1 MSQVTDAQIIAQAA
15 KDEVFKK
22 ALLADPK
29 AALES
34 EFGVKLPEDVSY
46 KVLEETANQQYL
58 VLPAVPPAAPEDELS
73 DAELEEVAGGVNMYD
88 ASTKTGIMTR
98 CTYCINRSC

>member
-1 MSQVTDAQIIAQAA
+1 MSQVTDSQIIAKAA
-15 KDEVFKK
+15 KDEAFKK
-22 ALLADPK
+22 ALLANPK

-73 DAELEEVAGGVNMYD
+73 DAELEEVAGGLHLYNS
-88 ASTKTGIMTR
+88 STQTGIMTR
-98 CTYCINRSC
+98 CTYCLSTSC